1 MKIREG
7 NLITLANEGYFDV
20 IIHGCNCFC
29 TMGAGIAKHIKNAF
43 PQAYQ
48 ADLQTKKGDRS
59 KLGTY
64 SSATINASQQQITIV
79 NAYTQFHWR
88 GKKPVDY
95 QAIEQVFL
103 KISQHFSG
111 QRMAYPLIG
120 AGLAGGDWS
129 IIAKIIGQALDGQ
142 DHTLVVL
149 PNPDISLN
157 R

>member
-48 ADLQTKKGDRS
+48 TDLQTRS

-111 QRMAYPLIG
+111 QRMAYPLID

-129 IIAKIIGQALDGQ
+129 IIANIIGQALDGQ

-149 PNPDISLN
+149 PNPDISSN